1 MRFALA
7 SATIAT
13 LATAVLATNWPV
25 DVGLNGL
32 NFTPPTIN
40 VQPGDTVEFTFH
52 PKNHSATQSSFAS
65 PCVSKLGGS
74 DTGFQP
80 VSANATVSP
89 NVTITVNDTNPLW
102 FYCMQANHC
111 EQGMVFSINPTANE
125 TFAAF
130 LAAAKAWPINGTT
143 PASNASGSGTGSGS
157 SPLSGTGS
165 GSAATSSPTSS
176 SFNGAVT
183 VGARAGGILAVVGFA
198 ASVLL

>member
-1 MRFALA
+1 MRCALA

-13 LATAVLATNWPV
+13 LATAVLATNWLV
-25 DVGLNGL
+25 DVGLNGGL
-32 NFTPPTIN
+32 NYTPPTIN
-40 VQPGDTVEFTFH
+40 AQPGDTIEFMFH

-65 PCVSKLGGS
+65 PCLTKLGGV
-74 DTGFQP
+74 DTGFKP

-102 FYCMQANHC
+102 FYCMQSNHC
-111 EQGMVFSINPTANE
+111 EKGMVFAVNPPANE

-130 LAAAKAWPINGTT
+130 QAAAEAWPINGTT
-143 PASNASGSGTGSGS
+143 PASNASASGT
-157 SPLSGTGS
+157 GTGS
-165 GSAATSSPTSS
+165 GSAATSSPTSTT
-176 SFNGAVT
+176 FNGAVT